1 MEYLEFEQLSIPISQ
16 MIYGTA
22 IRPLKDGKNADEILD
37 EVFRQGI
44 TTFDTARSYGQCETE
59 FGKWIAKRGVREKI
73 NILTKGCN
81 PDQTGVKF
89 TPEILRGELT
99 KSLEE
104 LQTTYTDLYALHRDD
119 PAVPVEVFIE
129 TLNEFKA
136 EGKVRAFGASN
147 WKYQRMD
154 AANEYAYA
162 HNLEGFSFGSP
173 AFSMAV
179 VVRDPYGGSVH
190 LSGDENEEARN
201 WFMENNIPVFAYS
214 SFARGFMSGKYRTDM
229 KERITEILSPW
240 TCQEYVCEENLERLR
255 RAEKLAAEKGITV
268 GQVNLAWILAQPLTC
283 CPIFSPST
291 VEHLLENLKGLDV
304 KLTEEE
310 IMWLNLK

>member
-1 MEYLEFEQLSIPISQ
+1 MKYTKFPYVKNDVSKIVF
-16 MIYGTA
+16 GTA
-22 IRPLKDGKNADEILD
+22 IP
-37 EVFRQGI
+37 VFLEGTEQNELLSAAYDMGI

-104 LQTTYTDLYALHRDD
+104 LQTGYTDLYALHRDD
-119 PAVPVEVFIE
+119 PTVPVEVFIE

-173 AFSMAV
+173 AFSLAV

-190 LSGDENEEARN
+190 LSGDENKEARK

-229 KERITEILSPW
+229 KESVTEILSPW